1 MALECKLLS
10 FDVES
15 ELLIGEIIN
24 VSADESIL
32 DEEGKIDPVKLVPI
46 TFDAVHN
53 TYITLGEKAGNAF
66 KDGNK
71 LK

>member
-1 MALECKLLS
+1 M
-10 FDVES
+10 D
-15 ELLIGEIIN
+15 EIIN